1 MYSSIINP
9 PGVTKLHERFTSF
22 VRVEGTVKLETIGV
36 AVSLLIFAVALIEA
50 TARCL
55 NDL

>member
-1 MYSSIINP
+1 VYSSIINP